1 MGQPK
6 AGRKPN
12 KALQRTAAT
21 GIDLPGLGVAAVAAA
36 AELGRSAGGRLLS
49 LATASLLWE
58 RDAFDGW
65 RLDFSI
71 VGQFL

>member
-1 MGQPK
+1 M
-6 AGRKPN
+6 RPN
-12 KALQRTAAT
+12 KALQQTAAT
-21 GIDLPGLGVAAVAAA
+21 GIALPGREVFAVAAA
-36 AELGRSAGGRLLS
+36 AELERSAGGRLLS